1 MLRVDKLQLVSGKL
15 RLTARVGATLTG
27 AITVTVKAGSKSE
40 RFEVTPSASGT
51 IKLTRKLTALG
62 NAESATVTLEYAG
75 DAGTRA
81 LTLRLIAAR
90 AAAKLGKPVARV
102 SKGKLQLS
110 GNVDKRAKGTVSVQV
125 EYVTA
130 ANTVKTLTVKARIKR
145 GRWSA
150 QIAVPKDAAPGRSL
164 SISAVYAG
172 SAPRNLQ
179 GGLTVTT
186 AQV

>member
-130 ANTVKTLTVKARIKR
+130 ANTLECAGRGPEGRGARAVAEHLGRLR
-145 GRWSA
+145 G
-150 QIAVPKDAAPGRSL
+150 IGAAEPPRGPDRDHRPGL
-164 SISAVYAG
+164 SGAG
-172 SAPRNLQ
+172 
-179 GGLTVTT
+179 
-186 AQV
+186 